1 MADSFDDLIRTTR
14 ESRQRAQTNVTAT
27 AVSPDPAQSPTNTF
41 SLAEG
46 RLAEGVGKEYSPTA
60 GQTSGGSVK
69 ETSGSETVAADSDA
83 VKIAREQEQ
92 YKMETAL
99 RLKGVDTALA
109 LWKDRVDDERRL
121 RDRELDFNDWGR
133 RYAIQNRD
141 KMIERL
147 SGARDVQWTYHGAF
161 ANGRFQSSFSGMA
174 SNPYKDVIQSLGSQQ
189 FAAPQK
195 EAGLGRK
202 DKAPDWLLPLLP
214 DGGQGSDRKSSVELD
229 VAPNAQSAA
238 TAEKETVPHSTAAAK
253 KETVP
258 YLAVTAY
265 SPDRLLLGGRR
276 GVDGFRAKWGAKWGD
291 TLFRPKQG
299 QSDTGTATVR
309 RVR

>member
-14 ESRQRAQTNVTAT
+14 ESRQRAQTNVTA
-27 AVSPDPAQSPTNTF
+27 AAASPDPAQSPTNTF

-46 RLAEGVGKEYSPTA
+46 RLAEGVGKEYSPAA
-60 GQTSGGSVK
+60 GQTSGDSVK
-69 ETSGSETVAADSDA
+69 ETSASETVAADSDA

-121 RDRELDFNDWGR
+121 RDRELDFNDWER

-141 KMIERL
+141 RMIERL
-147 SGARDVQWTYHGAF
+147 SGARDVQWTYHGTF

-195 EAGLGRK
+195 EAGFGRK

-214 DGGQGSDRKSSVELD
+214 GGGQDSNRKSSAELD

-238 TAEKETVPHSTAAAK
+238 AAKKETVPHSTVAAK
-253 KETVP
+253 KEMVP
-258 YLAVTAY
+258 YLTVTAHPY
-265 SPDRLLLGGRR
+265 MGRMS
-276 GVDGFRAKWGAKWGD
+276 GLFDSFRYARRES
-291 TLFRPKQG
+291 TSFRPKQE